1 MIGPLMERAEPDRI
15 VCVCL
20 QVTERQLR
28 EAVERSGV
36 QTVCELIRATEA
48 GTGCTACHHQLEGCL
63 TRWSSPAPPLPE
75 PAAES
80 YAGPPA

>member
-1 MIGPLMERAEPDRI
+1 METAEQDRI

-36 QTVCELIRATEA
+36 QTVRELIRATEA
-48 GTGCTACHHQLEGCL
+48 GTGCTACHQQLESCL
-63 TRWSSPAPPLPE
+63 TRRSSPPPPPSE

-80 YAGPPA
+80 YAGPRA

>member
-1 MIGPLMERAEPDRI
+1 METAEQDRI

-48 GTGCTACHHQLEGCL
+48 GTGCTACHPQLESCL
-63 TRWSSPAPPLPE
+63 MRCSSPPPPPSE

>member
-1 MIGPLMERAEPDRI
+1 METVERDPV

-36 QTVCELIRATEA
+36 QTVRELIRATEA
-48 GTGCTACHHQLEGCL
+48 GTGCTACHGQLESCL
-63 TRWSSPAPPLPE
+63 TRWSSPAPAPPLSARPGE
-75 PAAES
+75 R
-80 YAGPPA
+80 YVGPLA